1 MTMERDA
8 AAAGVRT
15 LLDGDEVREVLQ
27 KTFFNPEKK
36 AGRPKGEP
44 KKATEKPEHYEVIC
58 ISMYREDLSMLDEKV
73 AALKAAGH
81 RKMSRSG
88 LIRYALANVDVTK
101 LPRAY

>member
-1 MTMERDA
+1 MERDTTTQS
-8 AAAGVRT
+8 VRT

-27 KTFFNPEKK
+27 KTFFSSDKK
-36 AGRPKGEP
+36 PVRAKAEG
-44 KKATEKPEHYEVIC
+44 KKTAAKPDHYEVIC

-88 LIRYALANVDVTK
+88 LIRFALSNVDLAK

>member
-1 MTMERDA
+1 MERDTTTES
-8 AAAGVRT
+8 VRT

-27 KTFFNPEKK
+27 KTFFNSDKK
-36 AGRPKGEP
+36 MAAKTTA
-44 KKATEKPEHYEVIC
+44 KKVTEKPDHYEVIC

-73 AALKAAGH
+73 ATLKAAGH

-88 LIRYALANVDVTK
+88 LIRYALANVDMTK